1 MESTGAAAAIARG
14 LSNLLGEKFA
24 ILGVLFAGMVLCYGG
39 ISALVIAFTMY
50 PLTLAVFKRANL
62 PRRLIPGAIAAGCFT
77 FAAAA
82 LPGTPQTINVTPIP
96 YLGTTVTAGATC
108 VYMYWEAARARAV
121 GDGFTAD
128 TATLEALS
136 KADEAGSN
144 INPIVALIPILVIIV
159 LLVGLQINVLISML
173 AGSAACALLFFKN
186 VKNVPSLL
194 GDSVQSAMSAAI
206 TTGCIVGYG
215 AVVSAS
221 TGYATLSA
229 ALLSLDAPPLISYGL
244 TTTILAGAA
253 GSGTGGLAIA
263 LENLAPQYLEMGI
276 SAEVLH
282 RIGCL
287 SAIGLDSL
295 PHNGAVVVL
304 LTLAG
309 MTHKE
314 SYKQIFV
321 TTVVLTVI
329 VAAIG
334 IALATVMY

>member
-1 MESTGAAAAIARG
+1 M
-14 LSNLLGEKFA
+14 
-24 ILGVLFAGMVLCYGG
+24 
-39 ISALVIAFTMY
+39 
-50 PLTLAVFKRANL
+50 
-62 PRRLIPGAIAAGCFT
+62 
-77 FAAAA
+77 
-82 LPGTPQTINVTPIP
+82 TPIP
-96 YLGTTVTAGATC
+96 YLGTTVTAGATLGIICGIIGIAATC

>member
-1 MESTGAAAAIARG
+1 MI
-14 LSNLLGEKFA
+14 
-24 ILGVLFAGMVLCYGG
+24 
-39 ISALVIAFTMY
+39 
-50 PLTLAVFKRANL
+50 
-62 PRRLIPGAIAAGCFT
+62 
-77 FAAAA
+77 
-82 LPGTPQTINVTPIP
+82 
-96 YLGTTVTAGATC
+96 C
-108 VYMYWEAARARAV
+108 VYMYWEAARARAA
-121 GDGFTAD
+121 GDGFVAD
-128 TATLEALS
+128 TATLETMAR
-136 KADEAGSN
+136 ADEMGAN
-144 INPIVALIPILVIIV
+144 INPFVALIPILVIIV

-173 AGSAACALLFFKN
+173 AGSLVCVLLFFKN
-186 VKNVPSLL
+186 VKNVSGLL
-194 GDSVQSAMSAAI
+194 GDSIQSATNAAI

-215 AVVSAS
+215 SVVSAS

-263 LENLAPQYLEMGI
+263 LENLAPQYLAMGI
-276 SAEVLH
+276 PAELLH

-295 PHNGAVVVL
+295 PHCGAVVVL

-309 MTHKE
+309 MTHKD

-321 TTVVLTVI
+321 TTVVITLI

-334 IALATVMY
+334 IALATIMY